1 MRGDV
6 STSLSAPSS
15 RLKQG
20 IMSDGGFLCNRKEY
34 APLPDATAR
43 QQETGKPQIVVSPMN
58 VHSFLLEASSCNKS
72 NTSS

>member
-34 APLPDATAR
+34 APLPDATSAR
-43 QQETGKPQIVVSPMN
+43 HDGAAARNWETANCGFTDERAFFSVG
-58 VHSFLLEASSCNKS
+58 SF
-72 NTSS
+72 